1 MRCKQWTRRLTYT
14 TSVLTL
20 ASSLILMLYIHTS
33 IRARLRNESFPV
45 GVDEGTIQNDS
56 IPLVDF
62 RDSGNGK
69 RRVLLLV
76 TTGSAPQRYDRR
88 QAIRATWWKHCKLSL
103 VNKSIG
109 LSWGWIQINLDISEC
124 QGKKKLSVDTKE
136 VRKTFV
142 SFRYGNSS
150 VKLVINDMQVSP
162 KLTYAL

>member
-14 TSVLTL
+14 TCVLTL
-20 ASSLILMLYIHTS
+20 TSSLILMVYIHTS
-33 IRARLRNESFPV
+33 TRARLRNESFPV

-62 RDSGNGK
+62 RDLGNGK

-88 QAIRATWWKHCKLSL
+88 QAIRATWWKHYKPSP

-109 LSWGWIQINLDISEC
+109 LSWGWIQINHDISDC
-124 QGKKKLSVDTKE
+124 QGKKSCQSIQK
-136 VRKTFV
+136 KTLV
-142 SFRYGNSS
+142 SFKYGNSS
-150 VKLVINDMQVSP
+150 VKLIINDMQVSP